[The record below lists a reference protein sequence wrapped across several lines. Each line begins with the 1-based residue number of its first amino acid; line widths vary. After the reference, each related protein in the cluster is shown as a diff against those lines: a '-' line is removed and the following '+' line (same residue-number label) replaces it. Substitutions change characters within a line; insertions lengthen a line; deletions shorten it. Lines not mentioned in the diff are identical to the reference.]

1 MKKTVT
7 INLNS
12 LMFHIDE
19 DAYETLQ
26 TYLTTLSTHFKKEN
40 NSAEIIHDIE
50 ARISELF
57 QIKKTHENQV
67 ITIEDVQ
74 EVISIMGK
82 PEDFDIAS
90 ESTQQ
95 QQKQKQQQKRLF
107 RDTDNRVLG
116 GVCSGL
122 SHYFNIDVVIVRI
135 LFLCT
140 IFFAGPLIYILA
152 WILIPKAQT
161 TTEKAEMLWDN
172 YDIENIKKKVKQE
185 IDEIRSH
192 YSEYEHE
199 IKNKFSH
206 KKKRVKNHNYAPLS
220 PFFSGLRYMV
230 RAAFYVLITCG
241 IVVLFLYL
249 TNISIDFREADSF
262 KQFLSSLNSF
272 SDYLFTSDS
281 HKRYSFTAIV
291 LIALIP
297 AFLVILGLGLLI
309 GAIQST
315 KFSEHLLFLMWLT
328 AIILGIIG
336 FSHVVSN
343 FSEKETIEQN
353 YTYEADSS
361 KSYTISIITHSQKQD
376 NGTIHLPHNSVIQTY
391 PHDTWKIYQKVDY
404 IIEYTEEKNI
414 GIEIQASSHGET
426 EKIAKE
432 LALNLASKIH
442 ITKDSITFPEYIEV
456 CKPKKWR
463 NQHIHLSISIPKEME
478 YLQQKI
484 QKTNVVSRNK

>member
-26 TYLTTLSTHFKKEN
+26 TYLTTLGTHFKKED

-95 QQKQKQQQKRLF
+95 QQKRLF

-116 GVCSGL
+116 GVCSGI

-172 YDIENIKKKVKQE
+172 YDIENIKRKVKQE

-206 KKKRVKNHNYAPLS
+206 KKKRVKKHNHTLLS
-220 PFFSGLRYMV
+220 PFFSGLRYML
-230 RAAFYVLITCG
+230 RAVFYVLIASG
-241 IVVLFLYL
+241 IIVLFLYL
-249 TNISIDFREADSF
+249 TNISIDFREAHSF
-262 KQFLSSLNSF
+262 EQFVSSLNSF

-281 HKRYSFTAIV
+281 YKRYSFTALV
-291 LIALIP
+291 LLSIIPGFLI
-297 AFLVILGLGLLI
+297 IMGIGLLI
-309 GAIQST
+309 GAIQSI
-315 KFSEHLLFLMWLT
+315 KFTEHLLFLIWLV

-336 FSHVVSN
+336 FSHLVSN
-343 FSEKETIEQN
+343 FSEKETIETN

-361 KSYTISIITHSQKQD
+361 KSYTISVITDLQKQ
-376 NGTIHLPHNSVIQTY
+376 NKPKIHLPHNSIIQAS
-391 PHDTWKIYQKVDY
+391 PHNTWKIYQKVDY
-404 IIEYTEEKNI
+404 KIEYTEEKNI
-414 GIEIQASSHGET
+414 GIEIQTTSHGET

-432 LALNLASKIH
+432 LAFNLASKVQ
-442 ITKDSITFPEYIEV
+442 ITKDSITFPEYIELS
-456 CKPKKWR
+456 KPKKWR
-463 NQHIHLSISIPKEME
+463 NQHIHISISIPKDIE
-478 YLQQKI
+478 YSHHKI
-484 QKTNVVSRNK
+484 QKTN